1 MDLGG
6 GVSAYW
12 RIGGVWWRVACEIP
26 ELHYIWCSNITEIFS
41 SFPLRDEV
49 VSRRKGYKMVN
60 FLPKIGGGRVA
71 HLIQNARQNRGGKG
85 AGNENFRVSFFFFDM
100 VLISIIIV
108 YPCNS
113 KLCPCKHL
121 VLDI

>member
-12 RIGGVWWRVACEIP
+12 RIGGIWWRVAYETP
-26 ELHYIWCSNITEIFS
+26 ELHYIWRSNITEITS

-71 HLIQNARQNRGGKG
+71 RFIQNARQNRGGKG
-85 AGNENFRVSFFFFDM
+85 AGNENFRVSFFDM
-100 VLISIIIV
+100 VLISMIIV

-121 VLDI
+121 VLVI

>member
-12 RIGGVWWRVACEIP
+12 RIGGIWWRVACETP
-26 ELHYIWCSNITEIFS
+26 ELHYIWRSNITEIFS

-60 FLPKIGGGRVA
+60 FLPKLEVGGSRALFRMPAKTVE
-71 HLIQNARQNRGGKG
+71 GKVH
-85 AGNENFRVSFFFFDM
+85 ATKVSWCLFF
-100 VLISIIIV
+100 L
-108 YPCNS
+108 
-113 KLCPCKHL
+113 
-121 VLDI
+121 